1 MKKTLGLILS
11 SLIIICQHQSG
22 VCQQRWLIKDQDK
35 SCTTPHNREGT
46 CIPLT
51 QCQPILQLLQSRSSR
66 GAVFSYLRRSV
77 CRMQGSLPDM
87 CCPAVLVDLDW
98 SGWTPWAPWSQCST
112 RCGGG
117 VRRRHRACTARTSC
131 GGPSSEQQTCN
142 SHPCRECL
150 VHICRTCQ
158 LLKLNFPQPSME
170 GGASGPSGVCAAV

>member
-87 CCPAVLVDLDW
+87 CCPAGAVDLDW

-131 GGPSSEQQTCN
+131 SGPTSEQQTCN

-150 VHICRTCQ
+150 VHIQ
-158 LLKLNFPQPSME
+158 SWGK
-170 GGASGPSGVCAAV
+170 VCCILFCFITPTNLG